1 MGRIITRGEAQRQ
14 FIKRFDG
21 LCLSHSRW
29 QVWQDMVWMMAAA
42 ISNAV
47 DTAHRDQRE
56 KQCMEAIGRYSA
68 QEVQVFPELF
78 ALLVAAFEADPFQD
92 FLGDLFMRLEL
103 YNHWHG
109 QFFTPLCVCRMMAD
123 INRGAMAQGVA
134 EKGWISVCDPACGA
148 GATLIAAA
156 QTMYEAEVNYQQHA
170 LFVGQDIDSTAG
182 LMCYI
187 QLSLLGCAGYV
198 KIGNTLTEP
207 TTGDVLYG
215 EQSDAMWYTPMF
227 YHAAWHWRR
236 AWHMADRLIGRM
248 PPAPVGE
255 SESETAPAII
265 EISGQKRGRRRTPGQ
280 LMFDVG

>member
-1 MGRIITRGEAQRQ
+1 MRRVIARGEAQRE

-21 LCLSHSRW
+21 LCRSHARW
-29 QVWQDMVWMMAAA
+29 NVWQGMVWMMAAA

-47 DTAHRDQRE
+47 DAVHRDERE
-56 KQCMEAIGRYSA
+56 RRYMEAIGRYSA
-68 QEVQVFPELF
+68 QEAQVFPELF
-78 ALLVAAFEADPFQD
+78 ALLVAAFEANPFQD
-92 FLGDLFMRLEL
+92 FLGDLFMQLEL
-103 YNHWHG
+103 SNHWKG
-109 QFFTPLCVCRMMAD
+109 QFFTPFSVCRMMAEM
-123 INRGAMAQGVA
+123 NRDAMAQGVA

-156 QTMYEAEVNYQQHA
+156 QTLYEAEVNYQQHA
-170 LFVGQDIDSTAG
+170 LFVGQDIDSTTG

-207 TTGDVLYG
+207 MTGDVLYG

-227 YHAAWHWRR
+227 YHATWHWRR
-236 AWHMADRLIGRM
+236 VWRMADRLIGRM
-248 PPAPVGE
+248 PPAPVGVAE
-255 SESETAPAII
+255 PEAAAAII
-265 EISGQKRGRRRTPGQ
+265 EVSGQKRGRRRTPGQ